1 MWPPPSRR
9 AFTPGRQSLDLD
21 ELTNI
26 SEFSLPVSKMRMKP
40 AHQSVGVGRNG
51 LTWCLACGM
60 FSGNDRW
67 NHEGTQS
74 SGMKLKRR

>member
-1 MWPPPSRR
+1 M
-9 AFTPGRQSLDLD
+9 PGRQSLDLV

-40 AHQSVGVGRNG
+40 AHRSVGAGRIYSKRNG
-51 LTWCLACGM
+51 LTWCLARGM

-67 NHEGTQS
+67 NH
-74 SGMKLKRR
+74 